1 MVCIY
6 VDNDEHLYLTNDY
19 IVTHNTSSVK
29 ALVKLMEDNDL
40 SYTLLT
46 PTGASALRVA
56 EQTNRNASTIHRKCL
71 RDGEINSDVIVIDEF
86 GMVSLDVFIMLLNC
100 ITNENCKIVL
110 CGDPYQLPSIGKGC
124 VFSDIINS
132 NKIPMAE
139 LTKVFRYDTNG
150 GAFVGENVRQGKK
163 FLDNEKVKQDNNTY
177 KIFDNYK
184 FIQTEDIL
192 D

>member
-56 EQTNRNASTIHRKCL
+56 EQTNRNASTIHRKC
-71 RDGEINSDVIVIDEF
+71 F
-86 GMVSLDVFIMLLNC
+86 
-100 ITNENCKIVL
+100 
-110 CGDPYQLPSIGKGC
+110 
-124 VFSDIINS
+124 
-132 NKIPMAE
+132 
-139 LTKVFRYDTNG
+139 
-150 GAFVGENVRQGKK
+150 
-163 FLDNEKVKQDNNTY
+163 
-177 KIFDNYK
+177 
-184 FIQTEDIL
+184 
-192 D
+192 